1 MNLAVRLAYMKENFD
16 FETDRNAVVF
26 SELIVSRMISL
37 FGISR
42 DEAMGARDET
52 PTLSLIEL

>member
-1 MNLAVRLAYMKENFD
+1 MKENFH
-16 FETDRNAVVF
+16 FETAQNSVVF
-26 SELIVSRMISL
+26 SELIVSRMISP